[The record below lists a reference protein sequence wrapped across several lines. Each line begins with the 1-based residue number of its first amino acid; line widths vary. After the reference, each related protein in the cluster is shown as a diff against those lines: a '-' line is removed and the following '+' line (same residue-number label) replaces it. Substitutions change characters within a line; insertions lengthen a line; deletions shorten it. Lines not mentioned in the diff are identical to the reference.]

1 MLIREPLLR
10 NLLCKKKWFHL
21 CLNCQKKQPYTKSLT
36 QKARKGIF
44 YPKNVFYGFIYT
56 SRNFCLWGWGAHTRA
71 YSDYSVNEWWSTSW
85 MSFDTSSIEDTS
97 VKNSFTDSSLLQFTH
112 SGKIENNHVTDYQL
126 IKKKWKNY
134 F

>member
-1 MLIREPLLR
+1 MFELS
-10 NLLCKKKWFHL
+10 KKAALYQISNTKGTQRSIL
-21 CLNCQKKQPYTKSLT
+21 PKK
-36 QKARKGIF
+36 R
-44 YPKNVFYGFIYT
+44 FYGFIHT

-126 IKKKWKNY
+126 IKKIERIIFKN
-134 F
+134 